1 MNRFSLKTILLSVVG
16 VFLTCTVLS
25 NQINIP
31 DNEMPDGYIGIVIEE
46 ESSTNPHRSLTPEI
60 EAYYYMK
67 EVVLE
72 MNMSL
77 ENTTVEIINTSTGMM
92 KKEILETK
100 DYNASISISEMG
112 VGNYLIYITLNAN
125 LKYIGTLELY

>member
-1 MNRFSLKTILLSVVG
+1 MV
-16 VFLTCTVLS
+16 
-25 NQINIP
+25 
-31 DNEMPDGYIGIVIEE
+31 
-46 ESSTNPHRSLTPEI
+46 
-60 EAYYYMK
+60 YMK